1 MANATARKPNIDE
14 QQPLATMTRS
24 WATLEIK
31 SVDTDKREIRG
42 VASTP
47 QTDRMGDVVEPLG
60 MEFKNPLPLLWQH
73 RHAEPVG
80 TVRLDK
86 PTDDGVTFTAKLANV
101 DEPGRLK
108 DRIDEAWQSIK
119 ARLVRGV
126 SIGFRALECSF
137 TDEGIR
143 FIKTEVMELSLVT
156 IPANTDATI
165 QEIRAFDAA
174 TPAAPGNRVA
184 RLTTTGAAV
193 TAQKGN
199 TMRTIADQISAFET
213 RRKAA
218 ADRMAEL
225 MNAAADSGSTLDG
238 AESEEYDGLQAD
250 VKKID
255 EHLARLVELERQN
268 KTAAQRV
275 EAKDLRT
282 GSESRAA
289 NDNGAAND
297 NRATRITVKSNVPP
311 GIPFTR
317 RVMAIAAGKGNR
329 QEALAIF
336 RANKQWMSESP
347 EVEQTLV
354 HDVEYLMKAPIA
366 PGTTFDPTWA
376 APLVVAQNLSSEF
389 AEFLRPLTIIGRI
402 PGLRRVP
409 FNISLP
415 RATAGTSV
423 NWVGEQAP
431 KPVTSMAFDTVT
443 LRWAKAAAIVVLTEE
458 LVRFS
463 NPAAE
468 SVVRADLAN
477 AMTFFLD
484 RQFVDPAVA
493 EITNVSPASITNGST
508 AITASGTTAAAFR
521 ADVKSLFQVFANANL
536 PTTGGVWIMGQSQ
549 ALSLSLMQNSLGQQ
563 VFPTVNNTGGTLLG
577 FPIVASENIPAVGG
591 SPADGVPLIFV
602 IAPEVML
609 ADDGQI
615 LIDASREASV
625 QMETAPD
632 SPPTAASNMVSLWQM
647 NMLGLRAERW
657 INWKKRRAQAVA
669 YISNAKYAE

>member
-24 WATLEIK
+24 WSTLEIK
-31 SVDTDKREIRG
+31 SLDDDKREIRG
-42 VASTP
+42 IASTP

-126 SIGFRALECSF
+126 SIGFRALEFSF

-143 FIKTEVMELSLVT
+143 FIKTEVVELSLVT
-156 IPANTDATI
+156 IPANTQATI
-165 QEIRAFDAA
+165 HEIKAYDDA
-174 TPAAPGNRVA
+174 TPAASGNRVERSIESGVA
-184 RLTTTGAAV
+184 DKAPSC
-193 TAQKGN
+193 KH
-199 TMRTIADQISAFET
+199 MRTIADQISAFET

-225 MNAAADSGSTLDG
+225 MNAAADSGATLDET
-238 AESEEYDGLQAD
+238 ESQEYDGLQAD
-250 VKKID
+250 VANID
-255 EHLARLVELERQN
+255 KHLARLVELEKANQ
-268 KTAAQRV
+268 AAAVRIEV
-275 EAKDLRT
+275 KDLRT
-282 GSESRAA
+282 GSEARAA

-297 NRATRITVKSNVPP
+297 NRPARITVKSNVPP

-347 EVEQTLV
+347 EVEQTLL

-389 AEFLRPLTIIGRI
+389 AEFLRPLTIIG
-402 PGLRRVP
+402 
-409 FNISLP
+409 
-415 RATAGTSV
+415 
-423 NWVGEQAP
+423 
-431 KPVTSMAFDTVT
+431 
-443 LRWAKAAAIVVLTEE
+443 
-458 LVRFS
+458 
-463 NPAAE
+463 
-468 SVVRADLAN
+468 
-477 AMTFFLD
+477 
-484 RQFVDPAVA
+484 
-493 EITNVSPASITNGST
+493 
-508 AITASGTTAAAFR
+508 
-521 ADVKSLFQVFANANL
+521 
-536 PTTGGVWIMGQSQ
+536 
-549 ALSLSLMQNSLGQQ
+549 
-563 VFPTVNNTGGTLLG
+563 
-577 FPIVASENIPAVGG
+577 
-591 SPADGVPLIFV
+591 
-602 IAPEVML
+602 
-609 ADDGQI
+609 
-615 LIDASREASV
+615 
-625 QMETAPD
+625 
-632 SPPTAASNMVSLWQM
+632 
-647 NMLGLRAERW
+647 
-657 INWKKRRAQAVA
+657 
-669 YISNAKYAE
+669 